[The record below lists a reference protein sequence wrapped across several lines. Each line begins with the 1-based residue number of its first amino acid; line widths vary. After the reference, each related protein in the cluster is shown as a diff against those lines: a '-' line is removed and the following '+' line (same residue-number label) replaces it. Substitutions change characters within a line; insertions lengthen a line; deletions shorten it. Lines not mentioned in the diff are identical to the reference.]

1 MQKLKLNILIL
12 AVALGLFSLNFA
24 PVFAQQMLVQILG
37 GGYRL
42 DGPALIDFPSQTA
55 SLTETTTSERSIR
68 DVADAKKYLLI
79 TDENG
84 GSTFNIQISAS
95 SPLENPEGKQIALT
109 NFLVKNIS
117 GTGNDVDTLKGLS
130 NGLTLNPDLNDY
142 FEDPPTNSIPNDLST
157 TRVLA
162 TGTGQQPGQWKI
174 YPGLR
179 LDIPEGTALG
189 IYETTITFTII

>member
-42 DGPALIDFPSQTA
+42 DGPTLIDFPAKAA
-55 SLTETTTSERSIR
+55 SVTETTTSERSIR
-68 DVADAKKYLLI
+68 EITDTKQYLLI

-95 SPLENPEGKQIALT
+95 SPLQNPAGKQIALT
-109 NFLVKNIS
+109 SFLVKNIS
-117 GTGNDVDTLKGLS
+117 GTGNNVDTIQGLS
-130 NGLTLNPDLNDY
+130 DGLTLNTTLNDY
-142 FEDPPTNSIPNDLST
+142 FADTIPNDLTT

-162 TGTGQQPGQWKI
+162 TGSGQQPGQWKI

-179 LDIPEGTALG
+179 IDIPGGTALG

>member
-1 MQKLKLNILIL
+1 MQKLKLNILLL
-12 AVALGLFSLNFA
+12 AVTLGLFSLNFA
-24 PVFAQQMLVQILG
+24 PVFAQQMLVQIMG

-42 DGPALIDFPSQTA
+42 DGPTLIDFPTQIA
-55 SLTETTTSERSIR
+55 SITETITSERSIR
-68 DVADAKKYLLI
+68 EIADAKKYLLI

-84 GSTFNIQISAS
+84 GSSFNIQISAS
-95 SPLENPEGKQIALT
+95 SPLQNPAGKQIALT

-117 GTGNDVDTLKGLS
+117 GTGNNVDTIQGLS
-130 NGLTLNPDLNDY
+130 DGLTLNTTLNDY
-142 FEDPPTNSIPNDLST
+142 FAESIPNSLST

-179 LDIPEGTALG
+179 IDIPGGTALG

>member
-1 MQKLKLNILIL
+1 MQKHKLNILLIII
-12 AVALGLFSLNFA
+12 ALGLFSLNFA

-42 DGPALIDFPSQTA
+42 DGPSLIDFPAKTA
-55 SLTETTTSERSIR
+55 SVTEATTSERSIR
-68 DVADAKKYLLI
+68 DIADPKKYLLI

-95 SPLENPEGKQIALT
+95 SPLENPAGKQIALS

-117 GTGNDVDTLKGLS
+117 GTGNDVDTLQGLS
-130 NGLTLNPDLNDY
+130 DGLILNSTLNDY
-142 FEDPPTNSIPNDLST
+142 FEDPPTNSIPNNLTT

-162 TGTGQQPGQWKI
+162 TGNGQQPGQWKI
-174 YPGLR
+174 FPGLR
-179 LDIPEGTALG
+179 LDIPGGTALG
-189 IYETTITFTII
+189 VYETTITFTII

>member
-1 MQKLKLNILIL
+1 MQKNRLNILLIIL
-12 AVALGLFSLNFA
+12 SLGLFSLNFT

-42 DGPALIDFPSQTA
+42 DGPSLIDFTTQLA
-55 SLTETTTSERSIR
+55 SVTDLTSSERSIR
-68 DVADAKKYLLI
+68 DIADAKKYLLI

-95 SPLENPEGKQIALT
+95 APLENTDGKQISLE

-117 GTGNDVDTLKGLS
+117 GTGNNIDTIEGLA
-130 NGLTLNPDLNDY
+130 NGIALNSVLGNY
-142 FEDPPTNSIPNDLST
+142 FQDPPTNSLPNNLSE

-174 YPGLR
+174 YPGFR
-179 LDIPEGTALG
+179 IDIPAATAIGT
-189 IYETTITFTII
+189 YETTITFTII